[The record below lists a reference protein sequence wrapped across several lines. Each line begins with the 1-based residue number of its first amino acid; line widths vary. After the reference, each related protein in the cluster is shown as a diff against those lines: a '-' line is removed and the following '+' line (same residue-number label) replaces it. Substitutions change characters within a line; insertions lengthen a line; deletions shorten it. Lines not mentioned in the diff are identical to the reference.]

1 MASAKKP
8 VKAAKPA
15 KPKPKSAQANARSAA
30 RLEAIAAAQAKAP
43 ATRAKAPA
51 ARASAPATRASA
63 PAARASAPATRAS
76 APAARANASAARA
89 RPVEAPPDVA
99 RADAT
104 LFDPLTPG
112 EIADALRTLTEDRR
126 LTAMAKVGRYRVIC
140 TEPLVVKPPHWMA
153 GHRLVRAVIFDYAAD
168 RTVDACVDLDAG
180 VVAHLD
186 LNKGQPMLSRDEE
199 ALAVS
204 IAMVD
209 DRVRDKLAFGDI
221 PQTTLHYW
229 GRTASDLS
237 YGRRSAAVVF
247 GRADGHASLVAVV
260 DLLENM
266 VIQVVPAEQ
275 W

>member
-8 VKAAKPA
+8 GKPAKPA
-15 KPKPKSAQANARSAA
+15 KSKPKPTATKPPAKVAKPAR
-30 RLEAIAAAQAKAP
+30 RRP
-43 ATRAKAPA
+43 AGEP
-51 ARASAPATRASA
+51 
-63 PAARASAPATRAS
+63 
-76 APAARANASAARA
+76 
-89 RPVEAPPDVA
+89 PPDITH
-99 RADAT
+99 ADPS

-126 LTAMAKVGRYRVIC
+126 LAAMAKVGRYRVIC

-153 GHRLVRAVIFDYAAD
+153 SHRLVRVVVYDYAAD

-186 LNKGQPMLSRDEE
+186 LNKSQPMLSRDEE

-204 IAMVD
+204 VAMTD
-209 DRVRDKLAFGDI
+209 ERVRQKLTLGDV

-229 GRTASDLS
+229 GRSRQDLA
-237 YGRRSAAVVF
+237 YARRSAAVVF
-247 GRADGHASLVAVV
+247 GHADGHASLVAVV
-260 DLLENM
+260 DLLEHI
-266 VIQVVPAEQ
+266 VTQVVPAEQ